1 MLEEN
6 GGVLGVL
13 SGGVVGVER
22 GVGNSVNTFVEA
34 SDEVSSKKR
43 KKGQ

>member
-1 MLEEN
+1 LY
-6 GGVLGVL
+6 L
-13 SGGVVGVER
+13 ER